1 MPHTNADRFKDRHLS
16 LISRADYLFA
26 ERQKRDPSVTI
37 ESAVAEYATAVRLAI
52 TKRDCI
58 AACYAVCAAH
68 LVARERAA
76 KRAGRSRRETAP

>member
-1 MPHTNADRFKDRHLS
+1 MPYTSPERYRDRHLS

-26 ERQKRDPSVTI
+26 ERQKLDPSVTI

-76 KRAGRSRRETAP
+76 KRAGRSRHETTP